1 MRYKLAS
8 DGHKTLWSNQLV
20 HWASFGGVTLPSV
33 GTAMWQGDGRPWATF
48 TTESIDLN
56 TDVSVSV
63 RAKGL

>member
-1 MRYKLAS
+1 
-8 DGHKTLWSNQLV
+8 
-20 HWASFGGVTLPSV
+20 
-33 GTAMWQGDGRPWATF
+33 MWQGDGRPWATF